1 VTSTADPKRY
11 LSENLTPEWKR
22 AYIDYRAC
30 KKSIKVIARRL
41 GQAGDQAP
49 DSGEEGAERDGN
61 DSSADEDYGPSAPP
75 RRSPSG
81 LVNRPRSGTTS
92 VKSPNVGSSTPNPAN
107 KSKASPSHTAKLIP
121 EPTLWIDDHHSPSD
135 NQD

>member
-1 VTSTADPKRY
+1 

-41 GQAGDQAP
+41 GQTGDQAP
-49 DSGEEGAERDGN
+49 DSAEDGAERDGN

-75 RRSPSG
+75 RRSTSG

-92 VKSPNVGSSTPNPAN
+92 VRSPNAGGSTPNSAG
-107 KSKASPSHTAKLIP
+107 KSKASASHAAKLKP
-121 EPTLWIDDHHSPSD
+121 EPALWIDDNHSPSD

>member
-1 VTSTADPKRY
+1 MKRY

-41 GQAGDQAP
+41 GQVGDQTP
-49 DSGEEGAERDGN
+49 ESQEERAEQEAN

-81 LVNRPRSGTTS
+81 IGRSVRSGS
-92 VKSPNVGSSTPNPAN
+92 SAKSPNPEGSTPNSAG
-107 KSKASPSHTAKLIP
+107 KTKASPPLATKLMS
-121 EPTLWIDDHHSPSD
+121 EPTIRIHDHYPSAD
-135 NQD
+135 H

>member
-41 GQAGDQAP
+41 GQLGDQTVE
-49 DSGEEGAERDGN
+49 SQEERPEGDGN

-75 RRSPSG
+75 RRSPSA
-81 LVNRPRSGTTS
+81 LVNRSRSGTVS
-92 VKSPNVGSSTPNPAN
+92 GKSPNVPGGSTTPNAAG
-107 KSKASPSHTAKLIP
+107 KSKASRSVPCAIKLI
-121 EPTLWIDDHHSPSD
+121 LRAHAMV
-135 NQD
+135 Q